1 MNKSKNISEQ
11 LRALA
16 ENDEARTKIARLRDV
31 FDDIEAALAAGV
43 SQSRVVKN
51 LSDNGLVMTLGT
63 FKSMLQRIRKER
75 VKLSNAPGQSA
86 LPKKTVDTPREKN
99 EEIENSSG
107 KSTDPAELDKIF
119 SQKNDISALA
129 KSYRRRKK

>member
-1 MNKSKNISEQ
+1 MNKSIISEQ

-75 VKLSNAPGQSA
+75 VKLSNAPGQSG
-86 LPKKTVDTPREKN
+86 LQKKTTVYTPREKN

-129 KSYRRRKK
+129 ASYKRRKK

>member
-1 MNKSKNISEQ
+1 MNKSKTISEQ

-16 ENDEARTKIARLRDV
+16 ENDDARTKIARLRDV

-75 VKLSNAPGQSA
+75 GKLSNAPGQSD
-86 LPKKTVDTPREKN
+86 LQNKTVDTPREKK
-99 EEIENSSG
+99 EESENSNK
-107 KSTDPAELDKIF
+107 KSSDPAELDKIF

-129 KSYRRRKK
+129 ESYRRRKK